1 MTTRYTLLKPEV
13 QSDGT
18 KTIKI
23 ANINGGWSVPYNN
36 IDDLFDNLFPAG
48 VIYNA
53 GHVNHVINNGKD
65 IIRVKGRR
73 KRGRPR
79 KNINFDKSVDI
90 LPNIPKI
97 VVKKRKRGRPR
108 KTPLQVS
115 IDV

>member
-48 VIYNA
+48 VNYNA
-53 GHVNHVINNGKD
+53 GHVNLVINNGKY
-65 IIRVKGRR
+65 IIA
-73 KRGRPR
+73 
-79 KNINFDKSVDI
+79 FKSLSKTEV
-90 LPNIPKI
+90 N
-97 VVKKRKRGRPR
+97 KKRVAYQSG
-108 KTPLQVS
+108 S
-115 IDV
+115 IDKAAEIIIIPEDGYQPDLGVIKT